1 MTVYLDLVVMLN
13 FLVDFLLLIGT
24 NRLCGF
30 PIRIGRMLA
39 AAALGGI
46 YAGMCML
53 PGFRFLGNLLWRL
66 VSLVL
71 ITVIAFGWNR
81 SAVRRGV
88 LFVLLSMALGGIAL
102 GLGDGGFGMLLAAAA
117 GVCLMCLIGFRGRAG
132 EREYVT
138 VKLTHGSKTRA
149 LTALR
154 DTGNTLTD
162 PITGESVLVV
172 GAEIAEELFGL
183 TQKDLQ
189 APVETMASWGISG
202 MRLIPYRA
210 VGQPAGML
218 LGVRMDEVVIGKQK
232 YGGIVAFAP
241 QVFSKGEEYQA
252 LAGGVL

>member
-13 FLVDFLLLIGT
+13 FFVDFLLLIGT

-30 PIRIGRMLA
+30 PTRVGRAAA

-46 YAGMCML
+46 YAGACML
-53 PGFRFLGNLLWRL
+53 PEFRFLGNLIWRL
-66 VSLVL
+66 VSLAA

-88 LFVLLSMALGGIAL
+88 LFVFLTMALGGIAL
-102 GLGDGGFGMLLAAAA
+102 GLGDGGFGTLLAAAA
-117 GVCLMCLIGFRGRAG
+117 GVCLMCVVGFRGRAG
-132 EREYVT
+132 QRAYVT
-138 VKLTHGSKTRA
+138 VRLKHGGKTRV
-149 LTALR
+149 LTALL

-172 GAEIAEELFGL
+172 GAEVAEDLFGL
-183 TQKDLQ
+183 TQTDLQ
-189 APVETMASWGISG
+189 SPVETIASRNVFG

-210 VGQPAGML
+210 VGQSAGML

-232 YGGIVAFAP
+232 YGGLVAFAP
-241 QVFSKGEEYQA
+241 QVIGKGEEYQA
-252 LAGGVL
+252 LAGGGL